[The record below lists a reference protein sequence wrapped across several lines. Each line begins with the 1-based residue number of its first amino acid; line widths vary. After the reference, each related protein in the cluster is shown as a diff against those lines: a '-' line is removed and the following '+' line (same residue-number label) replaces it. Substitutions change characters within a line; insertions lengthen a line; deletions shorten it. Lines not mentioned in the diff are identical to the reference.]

1 MLLALPWTA
10 TDLPLPVAAGEP
22 PDGQEAPLLSP
33 AALVGLVRYLRRR
46 AEGVAGGARRR
57 RLP

>member
-22 PDGQEAPLLSP
+22 PGGQEAPLLSP
-33 AALVGLVRYLRRR
+33 AALVELVRFLRQR
-46 AEGVAGGARRR
+46 AQGVAGGALPR